1 MIKLHLGCGQK
12 YLDGYVNID
21 FPLNEHSLQ
30 TKSVADEHHDI
41 STLAYP
47 AKSIKEIR
55 LHHVLE
61 HFDRPTA
68 SALMASWNSW
78 LQINGILHIEV
89 PDFEK
94 TAKSAVSFYTRK
106 NIKKVA
112 IRHLFGS
119 HEAHW
124 AIHAEGYSKWML
136 RDLFECF
143 GFSLIKMNKNSWK
156 GTYNIEAI
164 GIKKKSLVKEEC
176 YSYAKKYLKG
186 FLLDDSELPLLDIW
200 LTIFKSQLDKTWS
213 I

>member
-78 LQINGILHIEV
+78 LQINGIFHIEV